1 MKDALG
7 REWQTSTVQCD
18 FNLPERFDLSFTD
31 RDGAKKRPIMVHR
44 AIYGSLERF
53 AGVLIEHYG
62 GKFPFWLAPTQVA
75 LIPIREAHAEYCREL
90 AAPARLRWPARRVH
104 GRRRAHEQEDQG
116 GRARQGAVP
125 PDRRRPRGAERKV
138 TVRQR
143 DREQQEAVSFEAFR
157 ERVLDLYKRR
167 ALELG

>member
-1 MKDALG
+1 GSEDVWARALAALREGAAKAGIPLELDAGGGAFYGPKIDFKMEDALG

-90 AAPARLRWPARRVH
+90 ARQLGADGLRVQCMDEPSH
-104 GRRRAHEQEDQG
+104 MN
-116 GRARQGAVP
+116 
-125 PDRRRPRGAERKV
+125 
-138 TVRQR
+138 
-143 DREQQEAVSFEAFR
+143 
-157 ERVLDLYKRR
+157 
-167 ALELG
+167 